1 MTQMPMR
8 HGLLNLLAI
17 KFAAFFYHYYFFYV
31 LFIVF
36 FFGGGGGW
44 GAFIGLSCKILV
56 FFVLLL
62 FVFLYRKG
70 VIGHKGQIM

>member
-8 HGLLNLLAI
+8 HSLLNLLAI
-17 KFAAFFYHYYFFYV
+17 KFAAFLLLLL
-31 LFIVF
+31 LFLCFVYCV
-36 FFGGGGGW
+36 FFGGGGL

>member
-1 MTQMPMR
+1 MTQMPMH

-17 KFAAFFYHYYFFYV
+17 KFAAFFFIIIFFR
-31 LFIVF
+31 
-36 FFGGGGGW
+36 GGGW